1 VKRSATV
8 LLLAPLAAGCSDGA
22 PPEPTHYAS
31 HQECEATTKDGRGCH
46 RSSGGGAAAASW
58 NYIKSYH
65 VPSAP
70 GYTPTSALR
79 SRPRQAIS
87 QARANFS
94 RSGIPNTG
102 TRGGFGATGRSLS
115 VPS

>member
-46 RSSGGGAAAASW
+46 RYRRPA
-58 NYIKSYH
+58 
-65 VPSAP
+65 
-70 GYTPTSALR
+70 PTSAAPV
-79 SRPRQAIS
+79 SRTLERVAVS
-87 QARANFS
+87 ARPAVHC
-94 RSGIPNTG
+94 RCRHEG
-102 TRGGFGATGRSLS
+102 THE
-115 VPS
+115 